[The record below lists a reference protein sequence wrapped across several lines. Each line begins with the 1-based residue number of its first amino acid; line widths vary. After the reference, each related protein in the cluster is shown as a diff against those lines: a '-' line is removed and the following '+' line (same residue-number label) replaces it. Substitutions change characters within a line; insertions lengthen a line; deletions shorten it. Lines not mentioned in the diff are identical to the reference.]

1 MATRIALDPG
11 LDICPDYTSAA
22 FQLIR
27 TALIAQTA
35 GSTDA
40 DAATQLTAAWNTD
53 WDARKVVW
61 AAQVQADADDAE
73 QERLDRE
80 ALEAAERKETDK
92 KKPKLATFD
101 ASQSVPDYLAPRPSN
116 FAKHKLEQ
124 FEYCELWY
132 FTIEGC
138 SDADSTR
145 TAQADEAYSL
155 TQTDSGLALQ
165 PLSSFRASKRVVRD
179 ENLTWAQISI
189 AKTAMLETMEE
200 TGWTAGHRTALATFF
215 YALDSHPYRSRKN
228 GEKAVIIY
236 MARVRR
242 HWHDALKRGTAYNI
256 STINEKLLDS
266 IFAEHCGDLQSEK
279 LAYVRR
285 YILYMILPC

>member
-11 LDICPDYTSAA
+11 LDIFPNYTSAA

-53 WDARKVVW
+53 WDARKVAW
-61 AAQVQADADDAE
+61 ATQ
-73 QERLDRE
+73 
-80 ALEAAERKETDK
+80 RKETDK
-92 KKPKLATFD
+92 KKPKLAAFD

-138 SDADSTR
+138 SDTDSTR

-155 TQTDSGLALQ
+155 TQTDSGPALQ
-165 PLSSFRASKRVVRD
+165 PLSSFRASKQVVRD
-179 ENLTWAQISI
+179 E
-189 AKTAMLETMEE
+189 ETMEE
-200 TGWTAGHRTALATFF
+200 TGWTSGHRTALATFF
-215 YALDSHPYRSRKN
+215 YALDSHPYRSWKN
-228 GEKAVIIY
+228 G
-236 MARVRR
+236 
-242 HWHDALKRGTAYNI
+242 
-256 STINEKLLDS
+256 
-266 IFAEHCGDLQSEK
+266 
-279 LAYVRR
+279 
-285 YILYMILPC
+285 